1 MGSQK
6 RPQES
11 RGVLDSNQI
20 HKSANGHVQPLESRG
35 GAGSVGE
42 RVEGQDMSQLLKP
55 DQEILRTRIRFALR
69 RATGFVFDIDAMLR
83 KPELRA
89 RRIGLWRD
97 VATGE
102 LNSLLDQL
110 ETEFQADAE
119 HDEEERTVVLRRE
132 ELEALRR

>member
-1 MGSQK
+1 
-6 RPQES
+6 
-11 RGVLDSNQI
+11 
-20 HKSANGHVQPLESRG
+20 
-35 GAGSVGE
+35 
-42 RVEGQDMSQLLKP
+42 MSQLLTP

-69 RATGFVFDIDAMLR
+69 RVTGFVFDIDAMLR

-119 HDEEERTVVLRRE
+119 HDDEERTVVIRSQQAQASR
-132 ELEALRR
+132 A

>member
-1 MGSQK
+1 
-6 RPQES
+6 
-11 RGVLDSNQI
+11 
-20 HKSANGHVQPLESRG
+20 
-35 GAGSVGE
+35 
-42 RVEGQDMSQLLKP
+42 MSQLLKP

-97 VATGE
+97 VATDE

-119 HDEEERTVVLRRE
+119 HDDPAGAVIVPRRE
-132 ELEALRR
+132 EAPALRR